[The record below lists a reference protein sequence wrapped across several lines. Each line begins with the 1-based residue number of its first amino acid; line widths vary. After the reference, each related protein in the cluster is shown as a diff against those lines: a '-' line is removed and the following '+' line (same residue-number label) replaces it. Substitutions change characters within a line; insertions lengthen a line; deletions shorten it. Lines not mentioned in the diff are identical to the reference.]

1 MSLLEGM
8 CGQGSL
14 VQNVPADLGSA
25 PRQRTLLSRKKRSC
39 YHKLHLK
46 IQNIIM
52 CPRFSTF
59 STYSIAVFHAIL
71 YCDHHN
77 TLPSNMVQYHIYNE
91 LNLSSFQSLQEEC
104 VLSFVS
110 FFFSW
115 QQKQEHKSTSE
126 RLWNIVLFLIMIS
139 TSTSALWQIL
149 LTWCFICCWLFIK
162 CESHCCFMF
171 YVWFMHPDRIQTR
184 ATGEHI

>member
-1 MSLLEGM
+1 MKRSANFGWEAFRDNAVPICCINQLSVIVPLGRTVWS
-8 CGQGSL
+8 GFFGSERSSRFRFSP
-14 VQNVPADLGSA
+14 QA
-25 PRQRTLLSRKKRSC
+25 PRTLLSRKKRSC

-77 TLPSNMVQYHIYNE
+77 TLPSNMVQYRIYNE

-110 FFFSW
+110 LFFSW
-115 QQKQEHKSTSE
+115 QQKQEHNSTSE
-126 RLWNIVLFLIMIS
+126 RL
-139 TSTSALWQIL
+139 
-149 LTWCFICCWLFIK
+149 
-162 CESHCCFMF
+162 
-171 YVWFMHPDRIQTR
+171 
-184 ATGEHI
+184 